1 MAHTLIKPTV
11 IAKQALA
18 VLYNATVFAQLVYR
32 DFDSEFT
39 GKQGDT
45 VNIRT
50 PGTFTAK
57 TFVRSTGIELQEVTE
72 TSIPVVL
79 DTIADV
85 SFAITTEDLT
95 LTIDNF
101 RERFL
106 APAMEAHA
114 QRIDA
119 ELAEALVDAAE
130 VSGGGGTATWT
141 SSKPSSVFTG
151 ETGAVARLGRK
162 NAPLA
167 TRYAVF
173 SPEGAGVALSEEL
186 FVAADKSG
194 WTDALR
200 RAALGQVF
208 GFETYQSNAL
218 GYGPGDAGQAD
229 GVAFHRDAVALTSRT
244 LVPPDG
250 LPPAQ
255 YAVEN
260 YKGLGLRVTKAYDIN
275 KKQDVISVDFL
286 YTVDTIRKQWA
297 VQLNVGLGS

>member
-18 VLYNATVFAQLVYR
+18 VLYNTTIFAQLVYR

-45 VNIRT
+45 VNVRT
-50 PGTFTAK
+50 PGTFEAK
-57 TFVRSTGIELQEVTE
+57 TFVRSTGIELQDITE
-72 TSIPVVL
+72 TSIPVVI

-106 APAMEAHA
+106 VPAMEGHA
-114 QRIDA
+114 KRIDE
-119 ELAEALVDAAE
+119 ELAELLVDTAE
-130 VSGGGGTATWT
+130 GSGGGGTTTWT
-141 SSKPSSVFTG
+141 SPAPSTLFTG
-151 ETGAVARLGRK
+151 AAGARSKLGRA
-162 NAPLA
+162 NAPTS

-173 SPEGAGVALSEEL
+173 SPEAAGVALTEEL

-200 RAALGQVF
+200 QGSVGRLF
-208 GFETYQSNAL
+208 GFETYESNVL
-218 GYGPGDAGQAD
+218 GYGSADKGQAD
-229 GVAFHRDAVALTSRT
+229 GVAFHRDAVTLVSRT
-244 LVPPDG
+244 LQAPDG
-250 LPPAQ
+250 IPSSQ
-255 YAVEN
+255 VAVESFG
-260 YKGLGLRVTKAYDIN
+260 GLGLRVVKAYDIN

-286 YTVDTIRKQWA
+286 YGKKAIRKPWA
-297 VQLNVGLGS
+297 IQLSVGLGS